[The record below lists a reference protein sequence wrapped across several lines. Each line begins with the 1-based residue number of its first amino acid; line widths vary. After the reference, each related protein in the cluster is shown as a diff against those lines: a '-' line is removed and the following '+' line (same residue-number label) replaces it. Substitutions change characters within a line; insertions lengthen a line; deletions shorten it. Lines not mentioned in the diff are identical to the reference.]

1 MSILTIKLWKDK
13 AFLNGEFSELR
24 RIALEL
30 PGFKKFHNDS
40 LMFEPSGKNIEHL
53 INYGGAIKWIDEA
66 EELMNTHKQRMI
78 GEISL
83 ISSKQDPKI
92 WGIDDSVGT
101 FKFKHQPFEHQA
113 KAWFLSKD
121 AEYYGYFM
129 EMGTG
134 KTKVIID
141 NAAYLWK
148 KGEID
153 CLIIVAPN
161 GVNAQWVNEQIPEHM
176 PRWVTYNAA
185 TYRASDKKMIKRV
198 EEIYDSND
206 DSLKIVSFNIES
218 FSNQKGINYIT
229 AFLKK
234 FPSMLAI
241 DESTRIKTPGSQR
254 TKNALKVAPLAK
266 YRRIM
271 SGAPVTKG
279 YEDLYSQLKF
289 LHPDVL
295 GFNSFYTFRNYH
307 CIMGGFESR
316 QIVGYRPNAIKELEK
331 RIETYTFRTTK
342 KECLDLPDKIY
353 TKRFVELTEQQRA
366 LYNGLEK
373 DLDEELE
380 SIREAAIGG
389 NAITKE
395 VNAALMSAI
404 TKMLRMQQII
414 CGHLV
419 IESESGDENEV
430 IPIENN
436 RIEALIEC
444 IEEAQ
449 GKVIVWSRF
458 VPDLKRISNAFKNNG
473 INHVLY
479 FGEIKSKDRE
489 EAINKFRTDS
499 SCKVFLAQPASGGT
513 GLNLAVAD
521 TMIYY
526 SNDFNADTR
535 WQSEDRAH
543 RIGQKNN
550 VTYIDLISPG
560 TIDVKI
566 LAALKQKKNLADALL
581 DNPRISMES

>member
-1 MSILTIKLWKDK
+1 MSKLSVKLWKDK
-13 AFLNGEFSELR
+13 AFLNGDFQDLR

-30 PGFKKFHNDS
+30 PGFKKFVNDS

-53 INYGGAIKWIDEA
+53 MASDDIEW
-66 EELMNTHKQRMI
+66 I
-78 GEISL
+78 GEAGELFKNHQDRIKKEIVL
-83 ISSKQDPKI
+83 ISNKSDPEN
-92 WGIDDSVGT
+92 WSPSGNS
-101 FKFKHQPFEHQA
+101 FKFKHKPFDHQL

-121 AEYYGYFM
+121 QEYYGYFM

-141 NAAYLWK
+141 NAAYLWE
-148 KGEID
+148 KGEIE
-153 CLIIVAPN
+153 CLVIVAPN
-161 GVNAQWVNEQIPEHM
+161 GVNAQWINEQVPEHM
-176 PRWVTYNAA
+176 PDWVEYESAI
-185 TYRASDKKMIKRV
+185 YRASDKKMLKEV
-198 EEIYDSND
+198 EQIYDSEKKR
-206 DSLKIVSFNIES
+206 LKIVAFNIES
-218 FSNQKGINYIT
+218 FSNQKGINYIG

-254 TKNALKVAPLAK
+254 AKNALKLAPLAK

-279 YEDLYSQLKF
+279 YEDLYAQLKF

-316 QIVGYRPNAIKELEK
+316 QVVGYRPNAIKELEK
-331 RIETYTFRTTK
+331 RIETYTFRITK
-342 KECLDLPDKIY
+342 KECLDLPEKIY
-353 TKRFVELTEQQRA
+353 IKRSVELTQEQKDI
-366 LYNGLEK
+366 YKKIEK
-373 DLDEELE
+373 ELE
-380 SIREAAIGG
+380 IDLAMVKNMAKGG
-389 NAITKE
+389 NAIPKE
-395 VNAALMSAI
+395 VDSALMAAI
-404 TKMLRMQQII
+404 TKMLRMQQVI
-414 CGHLV
+414 CGHFV
-419 IESESGDENEV
+419 IEDEEKETSQT
-430 IPIENN
+430 IQLENN
-436 RIEALIEC
+436 RIDVLMDC

-458 VPDLKRISNAFKNNG
+458 VNDIKLISKRMTEGKIG
-473 INHVLY
+473 HVLY
-479 FGEIKSKDRE
+479 YGDVKQNDRDAAIKRFRE
-489 EAINKFRTDS
+489 DP

-521 TMIYY
+521 TVIYY

-560 TIDVKI
+560 TIDTKI
-566 LAALKQKKNLADALL
+566 LSSLMEKKNLADALL
-581 DNPRISMES
+581 DNPRKFVGEDV

>member
-1 MSILTIKLWKDK
+1 MSKLSVKLWKDK
-13 AFLNGEFSELR
+13 AFLNGNFQDLR

-30 PGFKKFHNDS
+30 PGFKKFVNDS
-40 LMFEPSGKNIEHL
+40 LMFEPSGKNVEHL
-53 INYGGAIKWIDEA
+53 LLSDDIEWEGDAAEIKERHEKRIR
-66 EELMNTHKQRMI
+66 N
-78 GEISL
+78 EIIL
-83 ISSKQDPKI
+83 ISNKQNPES
-92 WGIDDSVGT
+92 WNPSGES
-101 FKFKHQPFEHQA
+101 FKFKHMPFEHQK

-121 AEYYGYFM
+121 SEYYGYFM

-141 NAAYLWK
+141 NAAYLWE
-148 KGEID
+148 KGKIN

-176 PRWVTYNAA
+176 PERIKYEAA
-185 TYRASDKKMIKRV
+185 IYRASDKNMLKEV
-198 EEIYDSND
+198 EKVYDSKAD
-206 DSLKIVSFNIES
+206 ALKIVAFNIES
-218 FSNQKGINYIT
+218 FSNEKGLKYIQ

-234 FPSMLAI
+234 FNCMLAL

-254 TKNALKVAPLAK
+254 TKNAIKLAPLAK

-279 YEDLYSQLKF
+279 YEDLYAQLKF

-331 RIETYTFRTTK
+331 RIETYTFRVTK
-342 KECLDLPDKIY
+342 KECLDLPEKVYINRY
-353 TKRFVELTEQQRA
+353 VELTQEQKDI
-366 LYNGLEK
+366 YKKIEK
-373 DLDEELE
+373 ELE
-380 SIREAAIGG
+380 IDLALIKDMAKGG
-389 NAITKE
+389 NAIPRE
-395 VNAALMSAI
+395 VDSALMTAI
-404 TKMLRMQQII
+404 TKMLRMQQVI
-414 CGHLV
+414 CGHFV
-419 IESESGDENEV
+419 VENEDKTQNQI
-430 IPIENN
+430 IPVENN
-436 RIEALIEC
+436 RVDVLMEC

-458 VPDLKRISNAFKNNG
+458 VNDIKLISKRMKESKID
-473 INHVLY
+473 HVLY
-479 FGEIKSKDRE
+479 YGEVSETDRDAAIK
-489 EAINKFRTDS
+489 KFRENPA
-499 SCKVFLAQPASGGT
+499 CKVFLAQPASGGT

-521 TMIYY
+521 TVIYY

-550 VTYIDLISPG
+550 VTYIDLIASK
-560 TIDVKI
+560 TIDEEIISSLRK
-566 LAALKQKKNLADALL
+566 KKNLADALL
-581 DNPRISMES
+581 DNPRAMIKE